1 MNMSAKSDGTSA
13 NVNFGDICLKYPSNE
28 NCVVMS
34 VLQYWQNDV
43 KKLNKCISVLT
54 RKQCPSPSWP
64 FYDASWGD
72 HLRACTM

>member
-28 NCVVMS
+28 NCAVMS

-43 KKLNKCISVLT
+43 KKLNKCISVLGG
-54 RKQCPSPSWP
+54 KQCISPSE
-64 FYDASWGD
+64 FFLASWGD